1 MARIEEPIHMGVNEI
16 ARIPVGAEIRGGVM
30 ISAGDIRI
38 DGNFFGKIFS
48 KGKIVLGDGAV
59 VEGDILCHN
68 ADISGRF
75 SGKMTV
81 EDLLTLTRT
90 SDFKGMLNTAHICI
104 EEGADYNGICKMI
117 SEEEFTEMSA
127 EFEKSLYDSGD
138 AGEND
143 DTL

>member
-38 DGNFFGKIFS
+38 DGNYFGKIFS

-59 VEGDILCHN
+59 VEGDILCRN

-75 SGKMTV
+75 SGKMIV
-81 EDLLTLTRT
+81 EDLLTLTHT
-90 SDFKGMLNTAHICI
+90 CDFKGMLNTAHICI

-127 EFEKSLYDSGD
+127 EFEKSLYDSGS
-138 AGEND
+138 AEENG

>member
-1 MARIEEPIHMGVNEI
+1 MARMEETSHFGVNEI
-16 ARIPVGAEIRGGVM
+16 ARIPVGAEVRGGVM

-38 DGNFFGKIFS
+38 DGNFFGKILS

-75 SGKMTV
+75 SGKMIV

-90 SDFKGMLNTAHICI
+90 CDFKGMLSTAHICI

-117 SEEEFTEMSA
+117 SEEEFTELSA
-127 EFEKSLYDSGD
+127 EFEKALYDSG
-138 AGEND
+138 AQEE

>member
-38 DGNFFGKIFS
+38 DGNYFGKIFS

-59 VEGDILCHN
+59 VEGDILCRN

-75 SGKMTV
+75 SGKMIV
-81 EDLLTLTRT
+81 EDLLTLTHT
-90 SDFKGMLNTAHICI
+90 CDFKGMLSTAHICI

-127 EFEKSLYDSGD
+127 EFEKSLYDSDG
-138 AGEND
+138 AEENG

>member
-1 MARIEEPIHMGVNEI
+1 MEETSHFGVNEI
-16 ARIPVGAEIRGGVM
+16 ARIPVGAEVRGGVM

-38 DGNFFGKIFS
+38 DGNFFGKILS

-75 SGKMTV
+75 SGKMIV

-90 SDFKGMLNTAHICI
+90 CDFKGMLSTAHICI

-117 SEEEFTEMSA
+117 SEEEFTELSA
-127 EFEKSLYDSGD
+127 EFEKALYDSG
-138 AGEND
+138 AQEE

>member
-1 MARIEEPIHMGVNEI
+1 MEETSHFGVNEI
-16 ARIPVGAEIRGGVM
+16 ARIPVGAEVRGGVM

-38 DGNFFGKIFS
+38 DGNFFGKILS

-75 SGKMTV
+75 SGKMIV

-90 SDFKGMLNTAHICI
+90 CDFKGMLSTAHICI

-117 SEEEFTEMSA
+117 SEEEFTELSA
-127 EFEKSLYDSGD
+127 EFEKSLYDSG
-138 AGEND
+138 AQEE

>member
-38 DGNFFGKIFS
+38 DGNFFGKILS

-59 VEGDILCHN
+59 VDGDVLCRN

-75 SGKMTV
+75 SGKMIV
-81 EDLLTLTRT
+81 GDLLTLTRT
-90 SDFKGMLNTAHICI
+90 CDFKGLLSTAHICI
-104 EEGADYNGICKMI
+104 ENGASYSGICKMI
-117 SEEEFTEMSA
+117 SEEEFAELTA
-127 EFEKSLYDSGD
+127 EFEKAIYD
-138 AGEND
+138 AGSADGAEES
-143 DTL
+143 L

>member
-1 MARIEEPIHMGVNEI
+1 MEETSHFGVNEI
-16 ARIPVGAEIRGGVM
+16 ARIPVGAEVRGGVM

-38 DGNFFGKIFS
+38 DGNFFGKILS

-75 SGKMTV
+75 SGKMIV

-90 SDFKGMLNTAHICI
+90 CDFKGMLSTAHICI

-117 SEEEFTEMSA
+117 SEEEFTELSA
-127 EFEKSLYDSGD
+127 EFEKSLYDSGTQEED
-138 AGEND
+138 S
-143 DTL
+143 L

>member
-1 MARIEEPIHMGVNEI
+1 MEETSHFGVNEI
-16 ARIPVGAEIRGGVM
+16 ARIPVGAEVRGGVM

-38 DGNFFGKIFS
+38 DGNFFGKILS

-75 SGKMTV
+75 SGKMIV

-90 SDFKGMLNTAHICI
+90 CDFKGMLSTAHICI

-117 SEEEFTEMSA
+117 SEEEFTELSA
-127 EFEKSLYDSGD
+127 EFEKSLYGSG
-138 AGEND
+138 AQEE

>member
-1 MARIEEPIHMGVNEI
+1 MARTEETSHFGVNEI

-38 DGNFFGKIFS
+38 DGNYFGKIFS

-75 SGKMTV
+75 SGKMIV
-81 EDLLTLTRT
+81 EDLLTLTGT
-90 SDFKGMLNTAHICI
+90 SNFKGMLDTAHICI

-117 SEEEFTEMSA
+117 TEEEFAEMSA
-127 EFEKSLYDSGD
+127 AFEKSLYNSDGEDSEED
-138 AGEND
+138 S
-143 DTL
+143 L

>member
-1 MARIEEPIHMGVNEI
+1 MEETSHFGVNEI
-16 ARIPVGAEIRGGVM
+16 ARIPVGAEVRGGVM

-38 DGNFFGKIFS
+38 DGNFFGKILS

-75 SGKMTV
+75 SGKMIV

-90 SDFKGMLNTAHICI
+90 CDFKGMLSTAHICI

-117 SEEEFTEMSA
+117 SEEEFTELSA
-127 EFEKSLYDSGD
+127 EFEKSLYDSGAQEED
-138 AGEND
+138 S
-143 DTL
+143 L